1 MHFFLAFPSLLLL
14 KVLFYALLAYLL
26 LKAVANLLRAMLQQ
40 QGVGAGAPR
49 SGVGQRTPEEE
60 ERATRLREEEDIED
74 ATWEDL

>member
-1 MHFFLAFPSLLLL
+1 ML

-49 SGVGQRTPEEE
+49 SRGAGQRSPEEE
-60 ERATRLREEEDIED
+60 ERATRLPEEEDIED